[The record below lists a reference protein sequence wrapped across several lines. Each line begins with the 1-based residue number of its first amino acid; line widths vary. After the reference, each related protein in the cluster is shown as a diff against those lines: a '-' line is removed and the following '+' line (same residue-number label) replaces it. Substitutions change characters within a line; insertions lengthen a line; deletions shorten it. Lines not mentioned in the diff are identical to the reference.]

1 MGYGFL
7 DIATTPSVK
16 AAQAA
21 NASADYWS
29 EFQGNR
35 SFDRFTDAEAAFIR
49 VARQLLYGDR
59 IGDWL
64 ALCPA
69 SRRSAWISPHAG

>member
-35 SFDRFTDAEAAFIR
+35 SFDRFTEAEADVHR
-49 VARQLLYGDR
+49 VTRQLLYGDR
-59 IGDWL
+59 IGDRL
-64 ALCPA
+64 ALCPT
-69 SRRSAWISPHAG
+69 SRRPSRISPHAG